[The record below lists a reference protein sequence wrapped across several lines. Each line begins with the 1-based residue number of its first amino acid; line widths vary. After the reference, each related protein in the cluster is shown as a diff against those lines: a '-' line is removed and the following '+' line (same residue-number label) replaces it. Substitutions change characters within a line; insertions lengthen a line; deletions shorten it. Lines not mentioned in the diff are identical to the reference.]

1 LQGLHFLH
9 SNHVIHRDLNS
20 YNILLGTD
28 GSVKQGR
35 ETDFGLSACVTPE
48 HSKRM
53 TYVGTLRWMAPE
65 VVKQEPYSF
74 KADIWSLGVTDIEM
88 VEGDP
93 PYM

>member
-9 SNHVIHRDLNS
+9 SNYVIHRDIKS
-20 YNILLGTD
+20 YNILLAMG
-28 GSVKQGR
+28 GFVKLA
-35 ETDFGLSACVTPE
+35 DFGVSACVTPE

-53 TYVGTLRWMAPE
+53 TYVGTLQWMAPE
-65 VVKQEPYSF
+65 VMKQELCSF
-74 KADIWSLGVTDIEM
+74 KADIWSLGVTAIEM